1 MSKAI
6 IFPAA
11 SVSRPQEVLHLRSTS
26 CAAGEHHD
34 CSGHA
39 EVCGTVIECTC
50 TCHDGKPSTV
60 RQDGVD
66 QAA

>member
-26 CAAGEHHD
+26 CAAGEHHM
-34 CSGHA
+34 CTGHA
-39 EVCGTVIECTC
+39 KVCGTTIECTC
-50 TCHDGKPSTV
+50 T
-60 RQDGVD
+60 
-66 QAA
+66 